1 MHGVVMPVFA
11 RSCATVKRDMRK
23 RFRWQDAVVVLASLA
38 VWAAAVPVLAAPAA
52 ASTLIDPGP
61 FGPDRVTLADGRI
74 IEISPETHALYRM
87 LTQTGRIHGR
97 RTARP
102 SEADARA
109 GIELRR
115 WHEPRWTTL
124 FGERSRTPESAYT
137 LPLDHTS
144 LSVRSGYKPGH
155 RAEDIFASPGRRV
168 FAPATMLILHAGYL
182 SKTAGETVVG
192 FVPAGRDQYQ
202 PRYFVFAHIEAASAR
217 ARVGEVVEA
226 GTVIGQVASGDE
238 AVVGN
243 ALGRLPHVHFVI
255 NEERPDG
262 QLEGIPVWNL
272 LRRLIGVTA
281 QRLHDRRH
289 AS

>member
-1 MHGVVMPVFA
+1 MPVSTLF
-11 RSCATVKRDMRK
+11 CATVEGNMRK
-23 RFRWQDAVVVLASLA
+23 PFRWLNAMAMVGSLA
-38 VWAAAVPVLAAPAA
+38 VWASAVFLVTAPAA
-52 ASTLIDPGP
+52 ADALIDPGP
-61 FGPDRVTLADGRI
+61 FGPDHVALGDGRI

-102 SEADARA
+102 SETEARA

-115 WHEPRWTTL
+115 QHEPRWTAL
-124 FGERSRTPESAYT
+124 FGERLRTPESAYV
-137 LPLDHTS
+137 LPLDHAS
-144 LSVRSGYKPGH
+144 LPVRSGYKPGH
-155 RAEDIFASPGRRV
+155 RAEDLFASPGRRV
-168 FAPATMLILHAGYL
+168 FAPAAMLILHAGYL

-192 FVPAGRDQYQ
+192 FVPAGRDQDRS
-202 PRYFVFAHIEAASAR
+202 RYFIFVHIDAAA
-217 ARVGEVVEA
+217 AKGRVGEVVEA
-226 GTVIGQVASGDE
+226 GTVIGQVARGDE

-262 QLEGIPVWNL
+262 RLEGIPVWNL

-281 QRLHDRRH
+281 QRVHDRRH

>member
-1 MHGVVMPVFA
+1 MPVFTLF
-11 RSCATVKRDMRK
+11 CATVESNMRK
-23 RFRWQDAVVVLASLA
+23 PFRWLNAMAKVGSLA
-38 VWAAAVPVLAAPAA
+38 VWASAVPFLAAPAA
-52 ASTLIDPGP
+52 ASALIDPGP
-61 FGPDRVTLADGRI
+61 FGPERVTLGDGRI

-97 RTARP
+97 RTTRP

-115 WHEPRWTTL
+115 QHEPRWTTL
-124 FGERSRTPESAYT
+124 FGDRSRTPESAYA
-137 LPLDHTS
+137 LPLDHAS
-144 LSVRSGYKPGH
+144 LPVRSGYKPGH

-168 FAPATMLILHAGYL
+168 FAPAAMLILHAGYL

-192 FVPAGRDQYQ
+192 FVPAGPYQ
-202 PRYFVFAHIEAASAR
+202 DRPRYFVFVHVEAAAAR

-262 QLEGIPVWNL
+262 RLEGIQVWNL
-272 LRRLIGVTA
+272 LRRLIGGTA
-281 QRLHDRRH
+281 QRFHDRRH

>member
-1 MHGVVMPVFA
+1 MPVFT
-11 RSCATVKRDMRK
+11 RFCATVESNMRK
-23 RFRWQDAVVVLASLA
+23 PLRWLDALAILGSLA
-38 VWAAAVPVLAAPAA
+38 VWAAVPLVTAPAA
-52 ASTLIDPGP
+52 ASALIDPGP
-61 FGPDRVTLADGRI
+61 FGPDRVTLGDGRI
-74 IEISPETHALYRM
+74 IDISPETHALYRM

-115 WHEPRWTTL
+115 QHEPRWTTL
-124 FGERSRTPESAYT
+124 FGERSRTSESGYV
-137 LPLDHTS
+137 LPLEHAS
-144 LSVRSGYKPGH
+144 LPVRSGYKPGH

-192 FVPAGRDQYQ
+192 FVPTGRDQYR
-202 PRYFVFAHIEAASAR
+202 PRYFVFVHIDPTPAR

-226 GTVIGQVASGDE
+226 GTVVGQVASGDE

-243 ALGRLPHVHFVI
+243 ALGRLPHLHFVI

-262 QLEGIPVWNL
+262 HLEGIPVWNL

-281 QRLHDRRH
+281 QQPHARRH
-289 AS
+289 TT